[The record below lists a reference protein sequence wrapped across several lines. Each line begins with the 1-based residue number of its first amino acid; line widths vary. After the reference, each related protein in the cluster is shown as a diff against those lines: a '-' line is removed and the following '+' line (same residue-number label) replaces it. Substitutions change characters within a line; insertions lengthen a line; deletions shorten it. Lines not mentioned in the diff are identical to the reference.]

1 MAQLDAA
8 AGHGVAPTESPA
20 EAITELYER
29 SMLAALELY
38 THGLLTDSSYL
49 DAYLEYKEKP

>member
-8 AGHGVAPTESPA
+8 AGHGIAPTESPA
-20 EAITELYER
+20 AAITQLYDR
-29 SMLAALELY
+29 AMLAGLELY
-38 THGLLTDSSYL
+38 THGLFTDSSYL